1 MRLERRY
8 VFDANVLVS
17 ALLLPDSVPRRAFDK
32 ARLHGKIILS
42 DPVMAEL
49 DDVLRKPRL
58 QKYLHDDERIQF
70 LVALVREGQMV
81 KVDTAITECRD
92 LKDNRYLELA
102 YSGQATCIVSGD
114 GDLLDLH
121 PFRGIPILNPR
132 RFLEGDL

>member
-1 MRLERRY
+1 MPIERRY

-32 ARLHGKIILS
+32 ARLRGKIILS
-42 DPVMAEL
+42 DPVIAEL

-70 LVALVREGQMV
+70 LVALVREGHMV
-81 KVDTAITECRD
+81 TVDAVITECRD

-102 YSGQATCIVSGD
+102 CSGHATCIVSGD
-114 GDLLDLH
+114 GDLLDLD
-121 PFRGIPILNPR
+121 PFRGIPIITPR
-132 RFLEGDL
+132 KFLEGEL